1 MFTLE
6 SIYKVLS
13 VDKVWWV
20 IMQSFDRR
28 LCTRLVRTCMH
39 SHTYV
44 HRIVLNVV

>member
-20 IMQSFDRR
+20 IMQSFDTSLAGVFVIDWCVRV
-28 LCTRLVRTCMH
+28 CTHT
-39 SHTYV
+39 HTY
-44 HRIVLNVV
+44 IE